1 MLEGILYS
9 CDVLVFELTLH
20 NSSVSKVK
28 GENRKHKQKIILF
41 KQVNKYYPRVCLQE
55 GFFFNLVVTVFDYW
69 MRWGA
74 RWLAVRVYAK
84 LDNNSV

>member
-1 MLEGILYS
+1 MSEGILYS

-20 NSSVSKVK
+20 SSNVSKVK
-28 GENRKHKQKIILF
+28 GENRKHKQKVILF
-41 KQVNKYYPRVCLQE
+41 EQVKKYLSRVCLQE

-74 RWLAVRVYAK
+74 RWLGCMPGVVK
-84 LDNNSV
+84 V